1 MNPARRIVL
10 LLALMSWLIG
20 AIAFAESKPSGGTN
34 SPEQAN
40 KPYLVLVSID
50 GFRWDFAD
58 RYGASAINGIGERG
72 LVAEAL
78 QPVFPTLT
86 FPNHFSIATGVLPTR
101 HGIVANEFPHED
113 GENWYFYKNRPVVQ
127 DGSWYLAEPIWVTAE
142 KQGMVSAA
150 YFFVGTEADVNGI
163 RPTHWRAFTEEDSGE
178 KRVNQVLDWLNDPPS
193 TRPHVITLYFEDV
206 DNNTHWYGP
215 GSTQSI
221 ESIRRVDAHVKHL
234 LDGIAELPHGDQV
247 YVLLVS
253 DHGQAT
259 YDFSRPPLVLD
270 RIVGLEGTRI
280 VEGGAYA
287 FIHFDEPHDDHL
299 LAMRDTINANWD
311 CGRALLPG
319 DAPAGWTTG
328 ASPRFPD
335 LMVMADPGCA
345 VVSTIAKL
353 YKVTPGDHG
362 WPPEMP
368 EMKGIFRAMGPR
380 IPAGTRV
387 GVIHVS
393 DIYPLMLEIL
403 GLQAPHPID
412 GDPERL
418 PSLLLPVDGSPAG

>member
-1 MNPARRIVL
+1 
-10 LLALMSWLIG
+10 
-20 AIAFAESKPSGGTN
+20 
-34 SPEQAN
+34 
-40 KPYLVLVSID
+40 
-50 GFRWDFAD
+50 
-58 RYGASAINGIGERG
+58 
-72 LVAEAL
+72 
-78 QPVFPTLT
+78 
-86 FPNHFSIATGVLPTR
+86 
-101 HGIVANEFPHED
+101 
-113 GENWYFYKNRPVVQ
+113 
-127 DGSWYLAEPIWVTAE
+127 
-142 KQGMVSAA
+142 
-150 YFFVGTEADVNGI
+150 
-163 RPTHWRAFTEEDSGE
+163 
-178 KRVNQVLDWLNDPPS
+178 VNQVLDWLNDPPS